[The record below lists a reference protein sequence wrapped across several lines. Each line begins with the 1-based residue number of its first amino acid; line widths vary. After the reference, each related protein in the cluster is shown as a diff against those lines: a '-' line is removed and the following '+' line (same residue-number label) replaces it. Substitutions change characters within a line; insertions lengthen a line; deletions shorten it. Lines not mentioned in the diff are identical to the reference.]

1 MKTVVKIKRNG
12 AFTNDDLDAVK
23 TFLRKDAF
31 PQFYTN
37 SEFKTLNFVE
47 TLLIGDT
54 SICRNVPGTQETR
67 YNGNNPKR
75 DELRLDITEN
85 GWQLYQ
91 RPISLRKLPDG
102 RLVFLDGRTKDSILG
117 ELKYKNRIAN
127 IYEISDEEV
136 ETFCER
142 LNAGEDN
149 PPAGLMLE
157 QDLVGML
164 NRQIKNNFID
174 LDIDDIR
181 KSISQ
186 ACGKGRFSAEKREKL
201 AWQVFYQ
208 QIATQNNSI
217 LPRSWNGEKEVT
229 DWLKTNN
236 YIDVGKV
243 IYLPYSSTSP
253 PKAIIAA
260 ANAVIKNP
268 GKEIRVVIYVRSL
281 TGYDLKKAYIS
292 AILKFK
298 AEWKRYLGELCIA
311 YFNGTPYTDIPVKL
325 YGCVPSNIE
334 GLCDDMSQLIIFGK
348 NDQKIDDTYLKINN
362 SNLSNFFELDDNEN
376 ED

>member
-1 MKTVVKIKRNG
+1 MTTVVKLKRNG
-12 AFTNDDLDAVK
+12 SFTDEHLESVK
-23 TFLRKDAF
+23 AYLRKDAF

-37 SEFKTLNFVE
+37 VEFKSLEF
-47 TLLIGDT
+47 IGTFLYDE
-54 SICRNVPGTQETR
+54 SSMIACRQGQQYTR
-67 YNGNNPKR
+67 YNGFNPKY
-75 DELRLDITEN
+75 DDLKLDLTEN

-91 RPISLRKLPDG
+91 KPISLRRLPDG
-102 RLVFLDGRTKDSILG
+102 TLVFLDGRTKDSILR
-117 ELKYKNRIAN
+117 EMKFKNRIVN
-127 IYEISDEEV
+127 VYEISDEE
-136 ETFCER
+136 EELFCER

-164 NRQIKNNFID
+164 HRQIKNGFIE

-181 KSISQ
+181 DNIAK

-201 AWQVFYQ
+201 AWQVYHHEVS
-208 QIATQNNSI
+208 TQNNSC
-217 LPRSWNGEKEVT
+217 LPQSWTGGEKQVT

-243 IYLPYSSTSP
+243 VYLPYSSTST
-253 PKAIIAA
+253 PKAIMAA
-260 ANAVIKNP
+260 ASAVIKNP
-268 GKEIRVVIYVRSL
+268 GKEIRVVIYVRNL
-281 TGYDLKKAYIS
+281 TGYDLKKAYIN

-311 YFNGTPYTDIPVKL
+311 FFDGTPFTDVPVKL

-334 GLCDDMSQLIIFGK
+334 DVCDDMSSLIIFGK
-348 NDQKIDDTYLKINN
+348 NDQKINDTYLMNN
-362 SNLSNFFELDDNEN
+362 TLSAFLETD
-376 ED
+376 EDEE